1 MFGYVVV
8 NKPELKFREFDV
20 YRAYYCGLCHSLSK
34 RHGLSGQLTLSY
46 DMTFLVILLSSL
58 YEPEHN
64 VTSKRCVVH
73 PLRRQNIIS
82 SEFTDYVA
90 DMNVILSYF
99 KCLDDWHDD
108 RSVLKLAYSKLLKK
122 GSIGKNLNNVHATSD
137 STDDGSVAATQPSAV
152 DDGSVAATQSSAV
165 DDGSVTA
172 TQSSAVNDGSVTAT
186 QPNSDSNNQNSY
198 FTDDSGHLHISP
210 DYSYKNKI
218 EAISSL
224 LDELGT
230 REKMNETNVDVVAGL
245 FGRIMQILFVPF
257 DDIYAKGL
265 GRMGFYLGK
274 FIYIMDAFDDVEEDV
289 KKGRYNVF
297 SNCYTDPDFETHV
310 KDMLTMMMAECSDA
324 FEMLPA
330 VDNADI
336 LCNILYSG
344 VWNSYERRV
353 SKNLENK

>member
-1 MFGYVVV
+1 MFGYVFV

-58 YEPEHN
+58 YEPEHS
-64 VTSKRCVVH
+64 VTSKRCIVH
-73 PLRRQNIIS
+73 PIKRQNIIS

-152 DDGSVAATQSSAV
+152 DDGSVA
-165 DDGSVTA
+165 
-172 TQSSAVNDGSVTAT
+172 AT

-274 FIYIMDAFDDVEEDV
+274 FIYIMDAFDDVEDDV
-289 KKGRYNVF
+289 KKGHYNVF

-336 LCNILYSG
+336 LRNILYSG

-353 SKNLENK
+353 SKNLQNK

>member
-1 MFGYVVV
+1 M
-8 NKPELKFREFDV
+8 
-20 YRAYYCGLCHSLSK
+20 
-34 RHGLSGQLTLSY
+34 
-46 DMTFLVILLSSL
+46 
-58 YEPEHN
+58 
-64 VTSKRCVVH
+64 
-73 PLRRQNIIS
+73 
-82 SEFTDYVA
+82 
-90 DMNVILSYF
+90 
-99 KCLDDWHDD
+99 
-108 RSVLKLAYSKLLKK
+108 
-122 GSIGKNLNNVHATSD
+122 
-137 STDDGSVAATQPSAV
+137 
-152 DDGSVAATQSSAV
+152 
-165 DDGSVTA
+165 
-172 TQSSAVNDGSVTAT
+172 
-186 QPNSDSNNQNSY
+186 
-198 FTDDSGHLHISP
+198 HISP

-218 EAISSL
+218 EAILSL

-257 DDIYAKGL
+257 DDIYANGL

-274 FIYIMDAFDDVEEDV
+274 FIYIMDAFDDVEDDV

-297 SNCYTDPDFETHV
+297 SKYYTDPDFETHV

-336 LCNILYSG
+336 LRNILYSG

>member
-58 YEPEHN
+58 YEPEHS
-64 VTSKRCVVH
+64 VTSKRCIVH
-73 PLRRQNIIS
+73 PLKRQNIIS

-336 LCNILYSG
+336 LRNILYSG

>member
-58 YEPEHN
+58 YEPEHS
-64 VTSKRCVVH
+64 VTSKRCIVH
-73 PLRRQNIIS
+73 PLKRQNIIS

-152 DDGSVAATQSSAV
+152 DDGSVA
-165 DDGSVTA
+165 
-172 TQSSAVNDGSVTAT
+172 AT

-274 FIYIMDAFDDVEEDV
+274 FIYIMDAFDDVEDDV

-297 SNCYTDPDFETHV
+297 SNCYTAPDFETHV

-336 LCNILYSG
+336 LRNILYSG

>member
-58 YEPEHN
+58 YEPEHS
-64 VTSKRCVVH
+64 VTSKRCIVH
-73 PLRRQNIIS
+73 PLKRQNIIS

-152 DDGSVAATQSSAV
+152 DDGSVAATQ
-165 DDGSVTA
+165 
-172 TQSSAVNDGSVTAT
+172 
-186 QPNSDSNNQNSY
+186 PNSDSNNQNSY

-210 DYSYKNKI
+210 DYSYKPI
-218 EAISSL
+218 W
-224 LDELGT
+224 
-230 REKMNETNVDVVAGL
+230 MV
-245 FGRIMQILFVPF
+245 M
-257 DDIYAKGL
+257 
-265 GRMGFYLGK
+265 M
-274 FIYIMDAFDDVEEDV
+274 
-289 KKGRYNVF
+289 KKL
-297 SNCYTDPDFETHV
+297 SHSCQKPNCTD
-310 KDMLTMMMAECSDA
+310 
-324 FEMLPA
+324 
-330 VDNADI
+330 
-336 LCNILYSG
+336 
-344 VWNSYERRV
+344 
-353 SKNLENK
+353 

>member
-58 YEPEHN
+58 YEPEHS
-64 VTSKRCVVH
+64 VTSKRCIVH
-73 PLRRQNIIS
+73 PLKRQNIIS

-137 STDDGSVAATQPSAV
+137 STADGSVAATQPSAV
-152 DDGSVAATQSSAV
+152 DDGSVAATQ
-165 DDGSVTA
+165 
-172 TQSSAVNDGSVTAT
+172 
-186 QPNSDSNNQNSY
+186 PNSDSNNQNSY
-198 FTDDSGHLHISP
+198 FTNDSGHLHISP

-336 LCNILYSG
+336 LRNILYSG

>member
-64 VTSKRCVVH
+64 FTSKRCVVH

-122 GSIGKNLNNVHATSD
+122 GSIGKNWKSDYSTTELTTKCDSD
-137 STDDGSVAATQPSAV
+137 SLNQTPTGEC
-152 DDGSVAATQSSAV
+152 
-165 DDGSVTA
+165 
-172 TQSSAVNDGSVTAT
+172 
-186 QPNSDSNNQNSY
+186 DSNSY

-210 DYSYKNKI
+210 DYSYKDKI
-218 EAISSL
+218 DAISSL

-245 FGRIMQILFVPF
+245 FGKIMQILFVPF

-297 SNCYTDPDFETHV
+297 SNCYTDPDFETRI
-310 KDMLTMMMAECSDA
+310 KDILTMMMAECSDA

-336 LCNILYSG
+336 LRNILYSG
-344 VWNSYERRV
+344 VWNSYERHV
-353 SKNLENK
+353 AKNLENK

>member
-137 STDDGSVAATQPSAV
+137 STDDSSVAATQPSAV

-336 LCNILYSG
+336 LRNILYSG

>member
-46 DMTFLVILLSSL
+46 DMSFLVILLSSL

-152 DDGSVAATQSSAV
+152 DDGSVAATQ
-165 DDGSVTA
+165 
-172 TQSSAVNDGSVTAT
+172 
-186 QPNSDSNNQNSY
+186 PNSDSNNQNSY

-245 FGRIMQILFVPF
+245 FGKIMQILFVPF

-336 LCNILYSG
+336 LRNILYSG

>member
-122 GSIGKNLNNVHATSD
+122 GSIGKNLKSDYSTTESTTKCDSD
-137 STDDGSVAATQPSAV
+137 SLNQTPTGEC
-152 DDGSVAATQSSAV
+152 
-165 DDGSVTA
+165 
-172 TQSSAVNDGSVTAT
+172 
-186 QPNSDSNNQNSY
+186 DSNSY

-210 DYSYKNKI
+210 DYSYKDKI
-218 EAISSL
+218 DAISSL

-245 FGRIMQILFVPF
+245 FGKIMQILFVPF

-297 SNCYTDPDFETHV
+297 SNCYTDPDFETRI

-336 LCNILYSG
+336 LRNILYSG
-344 VWNSYERRV
+344 VWNSYERHV
-353 SKNLENK
+353 AKNLENK

>member
-58 YEPEHN
+58 YEPEHS
-64 VTSKRCVVH
+64 VTSKRCIVH
-73 PLRRQNIIS
+73 PLKRQNIIS

-152 DDGSVAATQSSAV
+152 DDGSVA
-165 DDGSVTA
+165 
-172 TQSSAVNDGSVTAT
+172 AT

-274 FIYIMDAFDDVEEDV
+274 FIYIMDAFDDVEDDV

-336 LCNILYSG
+336 LRNILYSG

-353 SKNLENK
+353 SKNLQNK

>member
-58 YEPEHN
+58 YEPEHS
-64 VTSKRCVVH
+64 VTSKRCIVH
-73 PLRRQNIIS
+73 PLKRQNIIS

-137 STDDGSVAATQPSAV
+137 STDDGSVA
-152 DDGSVAATQSSAV
+152 
-165 DDGSVTA
+165 
-172 TQSSAVNDGSVTAT
+172 AT

-274 FIYIMDAFDDVEEDV
+274 FIYIMDAFDDVKDDV

-297 SNCYTDPDFETHV
+297 SKYYTDPDFETHV

-336 LCNILYSG
+336 LRNILYSG

-353 SKNLENK
+353 SKNLQNK

>member
-64 VTSKRCVVH
+64 VTSKRCIVH
-73 PLRRQNIIS
+73 PLKRQNIIS

-137 STDDGSVAATQPSAV
+137 STADGSVA
-152 DDGSVAATQSSAV
+152 
-165 DDGSVTA
+165 
-172 TQSSAVNDGSVTAT
+172 AT

-198 FTDDSGHLHISP
+198 FTNDSGHLHISP

-257 DDIYAKGL
+257 DDIYANGL

-274 FIYIMDAFDDVEEDV
+274 FIYIMDAFDDVEDDV

-297 SNCYTDPDFETHV
+297 SKYYTDPDFETHV

-336 LCNILYSG
+336 LRNILYSG

>member
-58 YEPEHN
+58 YEPEHS
-64 VTSKRCVVH
+64 VTSKRCIVH
-73 PLRRQNIIS
+73 PLKRQNIIS

-99 KCLDDWHDD
+99 KCLDDWQDD
-108 RSVLKLAYSKLLKK
+108 KSVLKLAYSKLLKK

-137 STDDGSVAATQPSAV
+137 STDDGSVA
-152 DDGSVAATQSSAV
+152 
-165 DDGSVTA
+165 
-172 TQSSAVNDGSVTAT
+172 AT

-274 FIYIMDAFDDVEEDV
+274 FIYIMDAFDDVEDDV

-297 SNCYTDPDFETHV
+297 SKYYTDPDFETHV

-336 LCNILYSG
+336 LRNILYSG

>member
-73 PLRRQNIIS
+73 PLKRQNIIS

-122 GSIGKNLNNVHATSD
+122 GSIGKNLKS
-137 STDDGSVAATQPSAV
+137 
-152 DDGSVAATQSSAV
+152 
-165 DDGSVTA
+165 
-172 TQSSAVNDGSVTAT
+172 
-186 QPNSDSNNQNSY
+186 
-198 FTDDSGHLHISP
+198 
-210 DYSYKNKI
+210 DYSYKDKI
-218 EAISSL
+218 DAISSL

-245 FGRIMQILFVPF
+245 FGKIMQILFVPF

-297 SNCYTDPDFETHV
+297 SNCYTDPDFETRI

-336 LCNILYSG
+336 LRNILYSG
-344 VWNSYERRV
+344 VWNSYEQRV
-353 SKNLENK
+353 AKNLENK

>member
-137 STDDGSVAATQPSAV
+137 STADGSVAATQPSAV
-152 DDGSVAATQSSAV
+152 DDGSVAATQ
-165 DDGSVTA
+165 
-172 TQSSAVNDGSVTAT
+172 
-186 QPNSDSNNQNSY
+186 PNSDSNNQNSY
-198 FTDDSGHLHISP
+198 FTNDSGHLHISP

-274 FIYIMDAFDDVEEDV
+274 FIYIMDAFDDVEDDV

-336 LCNILYSG
+336 LRNILYSG

>member
-58 YEPEHN
+58 YEPEHS
-64 VTSKRCVVH
+64 VTSKRCIVH
-73 PLRRQNIIS
+73 PIKRQNIIS

-152 DDGSVAATQSSAV
+152 DDGSVAATQ
-165 DDGSVTA
+165 
-172 TQSSAVNDGSVTAT
+172 
-186 QPNSDSNNQNSY
+186 PNSDSNNQNSY
-198 FTDDSGHLHISP
+198 FTYDSGHLHISP

-274 FIYIMDAFDDVEEDV
+274 FIYIMDAFDDVEDDV
-289 KKGRYNVF
+289 KKGHYNVF

-336 LCNILYSG
+336 LRNILYSG

-353 SKNLENK
+353 SKNLQNK

>member
-58 YEPEHN
+58 YEPEHS
-64 VTSKRCVVH
+64 VTSKRCIVH
-73 PLRRQNIIS
+73 PLKRQNIIS

-152 DDGSVAATQSSAV
+152 DDGSVA
-165 DDGSVTA
+165 
-172 TQSSAVNDGSVTAT
+172 AT

-274 FIYIMDAFDDVEEDV
+274 FIYIMDAFDDVEDDV

-297 SNCYTDPDFETHV
+297 SNCYTDPDFETHI

-336 LCNILYSG
+336 LRNILYSG

>member
-58 YEPEHN
+58 YEPEHS
-64 VTSKRCVVH
+64 VTSKRCIVH
-73 PLRRQNIIS
+73 PLKRQNIIS

-137 STDDGSVAATQPSAV
+137 STDDGSVA
-152 DDGSVAATQSSAV
+152 
-165 DDGSVTA
+165 
-172 TQSSAVNDGSVTAT
+172 AT

-274 FIYIMDAFDDVEEDV
+274 FIYIMDAFDDVEDDV

-336 LCNILYSG
+336 LRNILYSG

-353 SKNLENK
+353 SKNLQNK

>member
-34 RHGLSGQLTLSY
+34 RRGLSGQLTLSY

-137 STDDGSVAATQPSAV
+137 STDDGSVAATQP
-152 DDGSVAATQSSAV
+152 
-165 DDGSVTA
+165 
-172 TQSSAVNDGSVTAT
+172 
-186 QPNSDSNNQNSY
+186 NSDSNNQNSY

-245 FGRIMQILFVPF
+245 FGKIMQILFVPF

-336 LCNILYSG
+336 LRNILYSG

>member
-58 YEPEHN
+58 YEPEHS
-64 VTSKRCVVH
+64 VTSKRCIVH
-73 PLRRQNIIS
+73 PLKRQNIIS

-137 STDDGSVAATQPSAV
+137 STDDGSVA
-152 DDGSVAATQSSAV
+152 
-165 DDGSVTA
+165 
-172 TQSSAVNDGSVTAT
+172 AT

-274 FIYIMDAFDDVEEDV
+274 FIYIMDAFDDVKDDV

-297 SNCYTDPDFETHV
+297 SKYYTDPDFETHV

-336 LCNILYSG
+336 LRNILYSG

>member
-58 YEPEHN
+58 YEPEHS
-64 VTSKRCVVH
+64 VTSKRCIVH
-73 PLRRQNIIS
+73 PLKRQNIIS

-137 STDDGSVAATQPSAV
+137 STDDGSVAATQSSAV
-152 DDGSVAATQSSAV
+152 DDGSVA
-165 DDGSVTA
+165 
-172 TQSSAVNDGSVTAT
+172 AT

-274 FIYIMDAFDDVEEDV
+274 FIYIMDAFDDVEDDV

-336 LCNILYSG
+336 LRNILYSG

-353 SKNLENK
+353 SKNLQNK

>member
-64 VTSKRCVVH
+64 VTSKRCIVH
-73 PLRRQNIIS
+73 PLKRQNIIS

-137 STDDGSVAATQPSAV
+137 STADGSVAATQPSAV
-152 DDGSVAATQSSAV
+152 DDGSVA
-165 DDGSVTA
+165 
-172 TQSSAVNDGSVTAT
+172 AT

-245 FGRIMQILFVPF
+245 FGKIMQILFVPF

-336 LCNILYSG
+336 LRNILYSG

>member
-137 STDDGSVAATQPSAV
+137 STDDGSVAATQP
-152 DDGSVAATQSSAV
+152 
-165 DDGSVTA
+165 
-172 TQSSAVNDGSVTAT
+172 
-186 QPNSDSNNQNSY
+186 NSDSNNQNSY

-218 EAISSL
+218 EVISSL

-245 FGRIMQILFVPF
+245 FGKIMQILFVPF

-336 LCNILYSG
+336 LRNILYSG

>member
-137 STDDGSVAATQPSAV
+137 STDDGSVTATQPSAV
-152 DDGSVAATQSSAV
+152 DDGSVAATLTVTIRILILLTIPGICIFLLIIPIKIKSKLFHLCWTN
-165 DDGSVTA
+165 SV
-172 TQSSAVNDGSVTAT
+172 
-186 QPNSDSNNQNSY
+186 P
-198 FTDDSGHLHISP
+198 
-210 DYSYKNKI
+210 
-218 EAISSL
+218 
-224 LDELGT
+224 
-230 REKMNETNVDVVAGL
+230 
-245 FGRIMQILFVPF
+245 
-257 DDIYAKGL
+257 AK
-265 GRMGFYLGK
+265 K
-274 FIYIMDAFDDVEEDV
+274 
-289 KKGRYNVF
+289 
-297 SNCYTDPDFETHV
+297 
-310 KDMLTMMMAECSDA
+310 
-324 FEMLPA
+324 
-330 VDNADI
+330 
-336 LCNILYSG
+336 
-344 VWNSYERRV
+344 
-353 SKNLENK
+353 

>member
-1 MFGYVVV
+1 M
-8 NKPELKFREFDV
+8 
-20 YRAYYCGLCHSLSK
+20 
-34 RHGLSGQLTLSY
+34 
-46 DMTFLVILLSSL
+46 
-58 YEPEHN
+58 
-64 VTSKRCVVH
+64 
-73 PLRRQNIIS
+73 
-82 SEFTDYVA
+82 
-90 DMNVILSYF
+90 
-99 KCLDDWHDD
+99 
-108 RSVLKLAYSKLLKK
+108 
-122 GSIGKNLNNVHATSD
+122 
-137 STDDGSVAATQPSAV
+137 
-152 DDGSVAATQSSAV
+152 
-165 DDGSVTA
+165 
-172 TQSSAVNDGSVTAT
+172 
-186 QPNSDSNNQNSY
+186 
-198 FTDDSGHLHISP
+198 HISP

-336 LCNILYSG
+336 LRNILYSG

>member
-137 STDDGSVAATQPSAV
+137 STDDGSVAATQP
-152 DDGSVAATQSSAV
+152 
-165 DDGSVTA
+165 
-172 TQSSAVNDGSVTAT
+172 
-186 QPNSDSNNQNSY
+186 NSDSNNQNSY

-245 FGRIMQILFVPF
+245 FGKIMQILFVPF

-336 LCNILYSG
+336 LRNILYSG

>member
-58 YEPEHN
+58 YEPEHS
-64 VTSKRCVVH
+64 VTSKRCIVH
-73 PLRRQNIIS
+73 PLKRQNIIS

-152 DDGSVAATQSSAV
+152 DDGSVAATQPSAV
-165 DDGSVTA
+165 D
-172 TQSSAVNDGSVTAT
+172 DGSVTAT

-274 FIYIMDAFDDVEEDV
+274 FIYIMDAFDDVEDDV
-289 KKGRYNVF
+289 KKGHYNVF

-336 LCNILYSG
+336 LRNILYSG

-353 SKNLENK
+353 SKNLQNK

>member
-152 DDGSVAATQSSAV
+152 DDGSVAATQ
-165 DDGSVTA
+165 
-172 TQSSAVNDGSVTAT
+172 
-186 QPNSDSNNQNSY
+186 PNSDSNNQNSY

-245 FGRIMQILFVPF
+245 FGKIMQILFVPF

-274 FIYIMDAFDDVEEDV
+274 FIYIMDAFDDVVEDV

-336 LCNILYSG
+336 LRNILYSG